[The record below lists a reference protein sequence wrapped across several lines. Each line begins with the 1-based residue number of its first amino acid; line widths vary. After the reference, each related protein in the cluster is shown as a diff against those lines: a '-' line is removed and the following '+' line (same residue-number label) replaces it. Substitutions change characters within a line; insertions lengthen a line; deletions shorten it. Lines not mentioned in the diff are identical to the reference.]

1 MYHAQWP
8 ESVDYSIWTNNSC
21 VPLGQDGYT
30 KDKGC
35 SAGGMPQYIVNAT
48 SEAQIATA
56 MKWATQKN
64 IRIVVKSTG
73 HDLSGRYVLQ
83 GHYYSHN
90 LPLKV

>member
-8 ESVDYSIWTNNSC
+8 ESVDYSIWANNSC
-21 VPLGQDGYT
+21 VPPGQDGYT

-35 SAGGMPQYIVNAT
+35 NVGGMPQYIVNAT